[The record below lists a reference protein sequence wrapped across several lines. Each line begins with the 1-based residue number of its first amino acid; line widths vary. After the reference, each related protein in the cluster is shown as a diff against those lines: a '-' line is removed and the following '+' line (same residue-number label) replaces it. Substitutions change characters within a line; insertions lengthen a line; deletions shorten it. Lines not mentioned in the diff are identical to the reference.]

1 MTTPPSILDISSLPP
16 QTAPT
21 VKSKKKTWTKPTPTQ
36 IPKPTIAMIPRPTE
50 AVQTAPTR
58 VLTTASSLSPT
69 SPPMS
74 SPNQS
79 SEAVNTAPAATPPPP
94 QQSTTKAL
102 GKKLQ
107 IENVEITLISDTPP
121 KSTGKPFV
129 AGAQPTEGP
138 KLQPQT
144 LFSTKGKW

>member
-58 VLTTASSLSPT
+58 VPTTAPSLSPT
-69 SPPMS
+69 SPPMLP
-74 SPNQS
+74 PNPS
-79 SEAVNTAPAATPPPP
+79 SEAVSTAPAATPPPP
-94 QQSTTKAL
+94 QQTTTRAL
-102 GKKLQ
+102 GKKFP
-107 IENVEITLISDTPP
+107 IENIEITLISDTPP